1 MPVAYVLATVRTGRE
16 YDVIEEIKR
25 MKGVKE
31 VTLTYGLWD
40 LVIKVETETLGELD
54 NIVTNI
60 RRIEGVEQTAT
71 LIGVGR

>member
-54 NIVTNI
+54 NIVTSI